1 MMDDYGYAMMAAERD
16 EDDLAFARRDCDRV
30 RDERDQY
37 REALVDAN
45 RRLDLLRQRIDTVRR
60 AITDE
65 GPCPSYHRHIMDAQ
79 RFAWPTL
86 WHALDDLMET
96 RA

>member
-1 MMDDYGYAMMAAERD
+1 MMDDYGHAVDTCHAC
-16 EDDLAFARRDCDRV
+16 ARGCDCDRV